1 VVDDSAHYREIG
13 EEGDDFHRG
22 PAQTLP
28 SFSSRERRSNERSGL
43 TMYFP
48 TRSAL
53 SLVLALTRLWT
64 LVDHW
69 GHRALLKKSLDEIFE
84 TDYSS
89 LQMKDSLDRVHIALD
104 FFDGSMNRVGAWVL
118 GTRAVLKSL
127 LAAMLEP
134 RERLLELESSR
145 NNFGWLAMMEE
156 LKAMP
161 IGAVWDRYCLEM
173 GVPLLFSRPFQ
184 NHGSDDAS
192 SLHF

>member
-1 VVDDSAHYREIG
+1 MTDDPIDHVIVG
-13 EEGDDFHRG
+13 KEGDDFHRF
-22 PAQTLP
+22 PAQNLP

-43 TMYFP
+43 TTSFP

-53 SLVLALTRLWT
+53 SLVLALARLWT
-64 LVDHW
+64 LVDRW

-84 TDYSS
+84 TDYSP

-118 GTRAVLKSL
+118 GTRAVLKGL

-134 RERLLELESSR
+134 RERLLDLESSR
-145 NNFGWLAMMEE
+145 NNFGRLAMMKE

-161 IGAVWDRYCLEM
+161 IGAVWDRYGLEM

-184 NHGSDDAS
+184 NHGSDEAS